1 MSAVVLATFGVL
13 IAELV
18 PVGLW
23 TWIVT
28 GALLLA
34 ALAGGSRAEER
45 WKGGVT
51 PGSVLDVIGG
61 AILLCISL
69 FYYLVLR
76 HSAMD
81 RSAVS
86 LVLVAVLFVATLA
99 AGGMIQI
106 PKLRRA
112 ALESSGRYVP
122 FGVLAVL
129 LVIMISAFT
138 AITVVAARHDLVTL
152 SGGSDGSLSFEEVAR
167 FYIWHFTNA
176 VPVLDVNETLRWKAP
191 LDYSSARVG
200 TLVLLFKIAVIVP
213 LIGAFVYYWRRWVEA

>member
-1 MSAVVLATFGVL
+1 VVLATFGVL
-13 IAELV
+13 VAELI

-28 GALLLA
+28 GALLAA
-34 ALAGGSRAEER
+34 ALAGSSLVEER
-45 WKGGVT
+45 WKGGVAPRT
-51 PGSVLDVIGG
+51 VLDVVGG

-69 FYYLVLR
+69 FYYLVFR

-81 RSAVS
+81 RSAGS
-86 LVLVAVLFVATLA
+86 LVLVAVLFVVTLVV
-99 AGGMIQI
+99 GGMIQV

-112 ALESSGRYVP
+112 ALEGSGRYVP

-129 LVIMISAFT
+129 LVIMVSAFT
-138 AITVVAARHDLVTL
+138 AATVVAARHQLVTL
-152 SGGSDGSLSFEEVAR
+152 SGASNGSLSFEEVAR

-200 TLVLLFKIAVIVP
+200 TLVLLFKVAVIVP
-213 LIGAFVYYWRRWVEA
+213 LIGAFVYYWRRWIEA